1 MLPRL
6 PVGERVRDR
15 RRRLGRTQAVLAGL
29 CGITTDY
36 LSQIERGLK
45 TPSGD
50 VLARLAVELQVPVGT
65 LLGDTVPERAPTTAS
80 GSSRVVQALLQRR
93 GACHPLPPMSYG
105 PGWSTPGRSGR
116 PHRAASP
123 KQRHS
128 CPT

>member
-50 VLARLAVELQVPVGT
+50 VLARLAAEPPWAPSSETPNPST
-65 LLGDTVPERAPTTAS
+65 LP
-80 GSSRVVQALLQRR
+80 RR
-93 GACHPLPPMSYG
+93 
-105 PGWSTPGRSGR
+105 
-116 PHRAASP
+116 RAAAP
-123 KQRHS
+123 V
-128 CPT
+128 